1 MNEMA
6 GRFTDRLARE
16 IGRKEWRGY
25 SRDTKLRRCI
35 LPSSKCVFIGR
46 HAFTYTHRCANLV
59 TRYDCH
65 EFRILFSFKA
75 GKFTKISEIEYRSM
89 RYNTRANRADELI
102 NT

>member
-1 MNEMA
+1 M
-6 GRFTDRLARE
+6 
-16 IGRKEWRGY
+16 Y

-46 HAFTYTHRCANLV
+46 HAFISSRLTYTHRCANLV
-59 TRYDCH
+59 TRYDCC
-65 EFRILFSFKA
+65 EFRILFPFKA

-89 RYNTRANRADELI
+89 RYNTRANRADKLI